1 MLKLLLV
8 SLLSLVSVVTAYTAP
23 RRTSCG
29 IATSRR
35 TFIKTSTIIAPATL
49 LQSSIITTSKPVL
62 AFDGAGSSAY
72 TGKSTTSR
80 AELKKSY
87 QRRVVADVKDF
98 KRLGNA
104 IQNGKSDGDE
114 WVNFF
119 IEYKRREPDSNGR
132 AYAAYVDLVG
142 NKELSGCGTL
152 LGASYAKAGKPS
164 ENLPQVKKYNAMA
177 KTFDPIKAAGAKGG
191 VAKAKAAYEKVG
203 TYIIQYKVGSTNVSF
218 ADES

>member
-98 KRLGNA
+98 KRLGNT

-119 IEYKRREPDSNGR
+119 IDYKRREPDSNGR

>member
-49 LQSSIITTSKPVL
+49 LQSSITTSKPVL

-177 KTFDPIKAAGAKGG
+177 KTFVKAAGAKGG

>member
-1 MLKLLLV
+1 M
-8 SLLSLVSVVTAYTAP
+8 
-23 RRTSCG
+23 
-29 IATSRR
+29 
-35 TFIKTSTIIAPATL
+35 
-49 LQSSIITTSKPVL
+49 
-62 AFDGAGSSAY
+62 
-72 TGKSTTSR
+72 SR

-87 QRRVVADVKDF
+87 QRRIVADVKDF

-177 KTFDPIKAAGAKGG
+177 KTFDPIKAAGAKGD
-191 VAKAKAAYEKVG
+191 VAKAKAAYEKVS
-203 TYIIQYKVGSTNVSF
+203 TYTV
-218 ADES
+218 